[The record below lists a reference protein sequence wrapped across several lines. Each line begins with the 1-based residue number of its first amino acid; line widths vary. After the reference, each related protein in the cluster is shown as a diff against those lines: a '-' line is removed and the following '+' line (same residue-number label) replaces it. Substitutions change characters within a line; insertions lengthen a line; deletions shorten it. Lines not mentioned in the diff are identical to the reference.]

1 MVGEIIEGK
10 ADLSVA
16 SLTIINE
23 RAQYIEFSK
32 PFKYLGTKNSLGVS
46 PFKNRKNVLEHYL
59 HHKLFLDIEKLLCY
73 DLVGRWPVLL
83 VTPSYSLFF

>member
-32 PFKYLGTKNSLGVS
+32 PFKYLGMKNSLGAS
-46 PFKNRKNVLEHYL
+46 PFENRKNIILEHYL
-59 HHKLFLDIEKLLCY
+59 HHKLFLSIEKLLCS
-73 DLVGRWPVLL
+73 DLARQWSPLL
-83 VTPSYSLFF
+83 VTPYPSLF